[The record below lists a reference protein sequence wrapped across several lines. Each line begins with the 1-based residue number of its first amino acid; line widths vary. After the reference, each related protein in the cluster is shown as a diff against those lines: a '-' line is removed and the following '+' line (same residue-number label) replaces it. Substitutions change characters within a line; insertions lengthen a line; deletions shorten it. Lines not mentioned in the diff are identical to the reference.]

1 MGKKKIQKRKYDSKR
16 RQEQARIT
24 RKQILKSALKLFSDY
39 GYAGATVEAI
49 AQEAGVASVTI
60 YSIFGNKRS
69 ILAGLIDI
77 SVGGDDQPIPIL
89 QRPGPQSVFKEK
101 DQVNQIHKFAVDIAN
116 ILERVA
122 PVFEIMRIA
131 AKTEPEIAEMLHT
144 ILEERLSNLS
154 VFVQHV
160 AANGRL
166 REGLDGF
173 HAAETVWTI
182 ASPEVFQ
189 LLTVEREWSKEQ
201 FSEWLGDTLTR
212 LLLTTSSK

>member
-16 RQEQARIT
+16 RQDQARTT
-24 RKQILKSALKLFSDY
+24 RKQILESALKLFSDY

-49 AQEAGVASVTI
+49 AQEAGVASATI

-166 REGLDGF
+166 REGLDGSR
-173 HAAETVWTI
+173 AAETVWTI

-189 LLTVEREWSKEQ
+189 LLTVDREWSKEQ